1 MIAVVVVGGKIIV
14 CVTCIRAALS
24 SEEGSKME
32 NSQLSLA
39 NKSSRSSSSCD
50 SGSSGSDFSG
60 GYGTGVETKSGG
72 GGGNS
77 GSIVSS
83 STANRSSSCGRG
95 CGGSSRNAALVV
107 LGASVGYL
115 EKEFGREREHKRER
129 E

>member
-1 MIAVVVVGGKIIV
+1 
-14 CVTCIRAALS
+14 
-24 SEEGSKME
+24 ME

-115 EKEFGREREHKRER
+115 EEESGREREHKRER
-129 E
+129 EWVRFSSKNPRR